1 MNKIDTAAK
10 RWATII
16 LITAL
21 CSIVVTTIYGAYQTG
36 ATDERRR
43 IYQELRDNMRP
54 GATLDIPSGTGGK
67 MRIKI
72 RPAT

>member
-1 MNKIDTAAK
+1 MNEIDDRAK

-16 LITAL
+16 FIITSWL
-21 CSIVVTTIYGAYQTG
+21 IVVTTIYGAYQTG

-54 GATLDIPSGTGGK
+54 GAMLDIPSGTGGK

-72 RPAT
+72 RPVG